1 MFQILAGSL
10 RSPGAAKGGAVN
22 NTIAAFLVA
31 RGASS
36 VLELPVLG
44 VYDEESKYYKYSVW
58 ISIATRI
65 LFIPIGTEK

>member
-1 MFQILAGSL
+1 M
-10 RSPGAAKGGAVN
+10 RSPGAAKGGAAN

-44 VYDEESKYYKYSVW
+44 VYEEEFKYYSVW
-58 ISIATRI
+58 SDSH
-65 LFIPIGTEK
+65 FIYTIGTEK

>member
-1 MFQILAGSL
+1 M
-10 RSPGAAKGGAVN
+10 RSPGAAKGGAAN

-44 VYDEESKYYKYSVW
+44 VYDEESKYYTYSVVDQY
-58 ISIATRI
+58 SDSH
-65 LFIPIGTEK
+65 FIYTIGTEK

>member
-1 MFQILAGSL
+1 L
-10 RSPGAAKGGAVN
+10 RSPGAAKGGAAN

-44 VYDEESKYYKYSVW
+44 VYEEESKYFSV
-58 ISIATRI
+58 
-65 LFIPIGTEK
+65 